1 MGSTSLTDDER
12 FQATCFVVLDFEAT
26 TPTGRRPEPIDIA
39 AIALR
44 ATGGELREVSRFAA
58 LMRPPEHAPVTPFD
72 TEQTGI
78 TAAMV
83 TGAPTAGQV
92 LAQLDSRLTEPP
104 YLLVAH
110 NAPTEAGILYDYRQH
125 CPTLAA
131 IDFLDTVRLARI
143 VYPDLPSHRLD
154 VLINHLRIP
163 RPADR
168 HRALPDVEITVK
180 VFTRLIAEGGRLGRW
195 RTLRQLREDGLY
207 QARGGKPE
215 QEILF

>member
-1 MGSTSLTDDER
+1 MGSTSLIDDER

-26 TPTGRRPEPIDIA
+26 TPTGYRPEPIDIA

-44 ATGGELREVSRFAA
+44 VTGGELREVSRFAA

-83 TGAPTAGQV
+83 ADQPTAGEI
-92 LAQLDSRLTEPP
+92 LARLDSRLTEPP

-110 NAPTEAGILYDYRQH
+110 NAPTEAGIVYDYRQH

-143 VYPDLPSHRLD
+143 VYPDLFSHRLD
-154 VLINHLRIP
+154 VLINHLGIP

-168 HRALPDVEITVK
+168 HRALADVEITVE
-180 VFTRLIAEGGRLGRW
+180 VFRRLIAEGDHAGRW
-195 RTLRQLREDGLY
+195 STLRQVREHGLY
-207 QARGGKPE
+207 EAKGGKPE
-215 QEILF
+215 QEALF

>member
-1 MGSTSLTDDER
+1 MGASLTDDER

-44 ATGGELREVSRFAA
+44 ATDGELREVSRFTA

-83 TGAPTAGQV
+83 ADQPTASEV
-92 LAQLDSRLTEPP
+92 LARLDSRLTEPP

-110 NAPTEAGILYDYRQH
+110 NAPTEAGIVYDYRRH

-143 VYPDLPSHRLD
+143 VYPDLFSHRLD
-154 VLINHLRIP
+154 VLINHLGIP
-163 RPADR
+163 RPVDR
-168 HRALPDVEITVK
+168 HRALPDVEITVE
-180 VFTRLIAEGGRLGRW
+180 VFRRLITEGARAGRW
-195 RTLRQLREDGLY
+195 RTLRQVREHGLY
-207 QARGGKPE
+207 EAKGGKPE
-215 QEILF
+215 QEALF